1 MKIIRI
7 LFLFNLLF
15 FINILN
21 ASEITFDQWLKN
33 FRVYALDKNITEITF
48 DKTMSNVVFL
58 PKVIKYDRYQP
69 EFYEDTDTYI
79 SKRTSKSKVKKGLD
93 LYSKNMLYK
102 KIYLKKLLTKVCPM

>member
-48 DKTMSNVVFL
+48 DKTMSNVVF
-58 PKVIKYDRYQP
+58 
-69 EFYEDTDTYI
+69 F
-79 SKRTSKSKVKKGLD
+79 
-93 LYSKNMLYK
+93 LYSRMIHQSWRPFKYGFGGRFLWQWFAQS
-102 KIYLKKLLTKVCPM
+102 L